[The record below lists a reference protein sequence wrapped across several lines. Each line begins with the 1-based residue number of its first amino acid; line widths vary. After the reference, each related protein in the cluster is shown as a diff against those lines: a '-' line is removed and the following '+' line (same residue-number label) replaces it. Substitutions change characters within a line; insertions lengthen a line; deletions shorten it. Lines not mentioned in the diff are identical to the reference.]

1 MGFDLFN
8 KVGGKNFNNVLSEYL
23 HTLHDIQPNVFKI
36 VKKYNITGYKTFVKY
51 FKENNYK
58 VYRESYLHGI
68 QSLFFLSDDKKILVS
83 HHSGYYENKTDI
95 YYIGEK
101 PNKLIRLLTN
111 KDFIINKVYDKGFYL
126 VETTEHGPSLVFKTI
141 TDRYQ
146 ININENYNDDFIE
159 TNKLIVD
166 KLNVP
171 DKSGLVLLYGEPGT
185 GKTNYIRHLI
195 SKLSDENKKVI
206 FLSKLNLNILTDP
219 RNLRFLY
226 QQNDSIFILEDSEDL
241 LISRDI
247 NNNPLI
253 SMLLNLTDG
262 LMGDFVNIKFIC
274 TFNTD
279 IENIDQALLRKG
291 RITCKY
297 EFKKLAVN
305 KANNLLKKQ
314 FPDSTHVFK

>member
-1 MGFDLFN
+1 M
-8 KVGGKNFNNVLSEYL
+8 
-23 HTLHDIQPNVFKI
+23 
-36 VKKYNITGYKTFVKY
+36 
-51 FKENNYK
+51 
-58 VYRESYLHGI
+58 
-68 QSLFFLSDDKKILVS
+68 
-83 HHSGYYENKTDI
+83 
-95 YYIGEK
+95 
-101 PNKLIRLLTN
+101 
-111 KDFIINKVYDKGFYL
+111 
-126 VETTEHGPSLVFKTI
+126 
-141 TDRYQ
+141 
-146 ININENYNDDFIE
+146 
-159 TNKLIVD
+159 
-166 KLNVP
+166 
-171 DKSGLVLLYGEPGT
+171 LYGEPGT

-314 FPDSTHVFK
+314 FPDSTHVFSEDTSLADIYNFDQNDYKTTTKKIGFIW